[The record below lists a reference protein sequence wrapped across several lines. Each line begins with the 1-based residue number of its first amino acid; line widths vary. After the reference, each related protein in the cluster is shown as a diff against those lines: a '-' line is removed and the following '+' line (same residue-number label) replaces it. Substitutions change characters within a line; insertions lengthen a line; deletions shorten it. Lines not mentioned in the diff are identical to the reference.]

1 MNLNTKLELALDI
14 ISTKIAMESRNGY
27 GVESEVMQDLIR
39 DKSLVY
45 CCDERAL
52 DKVIQTYGPEIKQ
65 EYKES

>member
-1 MNLNTKLELALDI
+1 MNLN
-14 ISTKIAMESRNGY
+14 
-27 GVESEVMQDLIR
+27 VESEVMQDLIR